1 MNVRVLVVASL
12 VLLAADTASTQDWP
26 LRGPGASIGALVID
40 STPTDVSA
48 PQTVI
53 ADVPR
58 DTPAARAGLRKGDVI
73 TDFDGLRVE
82 NARQFRR
89 IVADTPPGRMVK
101 MTVTRDGVRR
111 QLSIIPIPSR
121 AQ

>member
-1 MNVRVLVVASL
+1 MNVRILVVASL
-12 VLLAADTASTQDWP
+12 VLFAAAAASTQDWP
-26 LRGPGASIGALVID
+26 LRGPGASIGALVGD
-40 STPTDVSA
+40 VTPTDASG

-53 ADVPR
+53 TDVPR
-58 DTPAARAGLRKGDVI
+58 DTPAAKAGLRKGDVI

-101 MTVTRDGVRR
+101 ITVMRDGVRR
-111 QLSIIPIPSR
+111 QLSITPVPSR